1 MMTAVLGNVVLLVVW
16 LVYRTLGVMC
26 MVVVSPAVPCTVSV
40 ALLLGDGPTPLLAL
54 QV

>member
-1 MMTAVLGNVVLLVVW
+1 MGDVVLLNMYSRSTVYLVLCGVW
-16 LVYRTLGVMC
+16 C
-26 MVVVSPAVPCTVSV
+26 AVPCTVSV